1 MKVNK
6 ILIYIIF
13 LMITATFGAYSD
25 THDLNNTE
33 ANNNDEKKEIS
44 VDDEELPAIDPFQ
57 TSSGFGGAASS
68 GQTQDPNAGFLNG
81 LKLIG
86 IIIGE
91 EKKIAVLSGTNGM
104 AVNYEEEE
112 DIVSGTTIVEIF
124 NDHLLVK
131 DQKNLF
137 YEVFMNN
144 VIKQKED

>member
-33 ANNNDEKKEIS
+33 ANNNDEKNEIS

-57 TSSGFGGAASS
+57 TSSGFGGVSS
-68 GQTQDPNAGFLNG
+68 GQIQDPNAGFLNG

-86 IIIGE
+86 VIIGE
-91 EKKIAVLSGTNGM
+91 TKKIAVLSGANGM

-112 DIVSGTTIVEIF
+112 DIIPGTTIVEIF
-124 NDHLLVK
+124 NDHLLIR
-131 DQKNLF
+131 DQRNIF

-144 VIKQKED
+144 VIKQKEG